1 MRKIIALAPVALVL
15 AMAGCNGA
23 GNSDDNGNAR
33 DVRLAEL
40 RQIYVCHVGA
50 RAAHQDLGAIV
61 EPKGVNSAAKLGRV
75 TYQQAVALADKFDVI
90 QWCQK

>member
-1 MRKIIALAPVALVL
+1 MKKLIALAPVALAL
-15 AMAGCNGA
+15 ALAGCNGA

-61 EPKGVNSAAKLGRV
+61 EPKGVNSAAKLGHV